1 MTELGEEAE
10 AGIRYGPLSGAME
23 SVIKA
28 KALAHFLRTGALLRR
43 SDVCWASYDE
53 YIPGVIA
60 FANELQR
67 YGRRIK
73 PESVS
78 HALRHAPATCA
89 GRVVPRRRGLC
100 LPSYAAIVMSCSCLS
115 VASAGMPFSF
125 SFALWESPW

>member
-67 YGRRIK
+67 VRCGHCRMLAAVCRRQRA
-73 PESVS
+73 SVT
-78 HALRHAPATCA
+78 HAARL
-89 GRVVPRRRGLC
+89 
-100 LPSYAAIVMSCSCLS
+100 
-115 VASAGMPFSF
+115 ASS
-125 SFALWESPW
+125 

>member
-89 GRVVPRRRGLC
+89 GRVVPCRRGLC
-100 LPSYAAIVMSCSCLS
+100 LPSYTAIVMSFCLS

>member
-53 YIPGVIA
+53 FIPGVIA

-67 YGRRIK
+67 YVGSSSLKACHMHRGMLQPPVLGVQCRIVVCCVCRRMAR
-73 PESVS
+73 SS
-78 HALRHAPATCA
+78 C
-89 GRVVPRRRGLC
+89 RVVL
-100 LPSYAAIVMSCSCLS
+100 
-115 VASAGMPFSF
+115 
-125 SFALWESPW
+125 

>member
-53 YIPGVIA
+53 FIPGVIA

-67 YGRRIK
+67 YVG
-73 PESVS
+73 
-78 HALRHAPATCA
+78 
-89 GRVVPRRRGLC
+89 
-100 LPSYAAIVMSCSCLS
+100 
-115 VASAGMPFSF
+115 ASSLKACRMH
-125 SFALWESPW
+125 